1 METLKI
7 AVIGDLH
14 YPALEEGYLLTE
26 EERNAFYETFLERFF
41 SIQADLYVSIG
52 DLTNYGLKEELE
64 EVYALIDQHQKPFV
78 QVLGNHDV
86 YGMKR
91 RDVLMATKQQ
101 RYQAI
106 TTDAAT
112 LAFLDTAKEQDTKD
126 WGGTIDPEQLD
137 WFDDVVEGSGDLPLI
152 VFAHHPVHGTTTNSS
167 QGKLCIHPDIP
178 VWTVLSQKQGRGLY
192 VNGHNHFN
200 SIVERDQWSFMQ
212 IAAVLDEQAVRVIEV
227 TDSEISIHSID
238 LYDPE
243 LNKQAQVIGSA
254 ISYFQLNPHPL
265 GTLNDLQHQIPLEPA
280 STKKV

>member
-1 METLKI
+1 MKI

-41 SIQADLYVSIG
+41 SIQADLYVSVG

-78 QVLGNHDV
+78 HVLGNHDV
-86 YGMKR
+86 YGMTR
-91 RDVLMATKQQ
+91 NEVLMVTKQQ

-112 LAFLDTAKEQDTKD
+112 LAFLDTAKEQDNED

-137 WFDDVVEGSGDLPLI
+137 WFDDVVEGSGNLPLI
-152 VFAHHPVHGTTTNSS
+152 VFAHHPVHGTTTNSN
-167 QGKLCIHPDIP
+167 QDKLCIPPDIP
-178 VWTVLSQKQGRGLY
+178 VWTVLSQKRGRGLY

-200 SIVERDQWSFMQ
+200 SIVERNQWSFMQ

-227 TDSEISIHSID
+227 SDSEISIHSID

-243 LNKQAQVIGSA
+243 LNKQAQVIGNA
-254 ISYFQLNPHPL
+254 ISHFQLNPHPL
-265 GTLNDLQHQIPLEPA
+265 GTLNDMQHRIAFPVRTDNRE
-280 STKKV
+280 KV